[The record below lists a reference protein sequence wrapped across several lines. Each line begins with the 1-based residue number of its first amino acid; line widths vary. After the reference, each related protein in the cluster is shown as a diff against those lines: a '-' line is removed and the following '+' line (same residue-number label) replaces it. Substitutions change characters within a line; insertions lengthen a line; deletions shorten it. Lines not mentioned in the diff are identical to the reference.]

1 MGDESGAKIE
11 GFWGGEGIRSGSG
24 YSLAWEDK
32 APNILPCDDPE
43 LPAAHDT
50 EKKRL
55 ISSLALLATSLLPIR
70 ETNPF
75 TADVITASGSNCA
88 GTNKHRLS
96 GAGGGPREA

>member
-1 MGDESGAKIE
+1 MGLVTACPRKTKLQISCPVMIQ
-11 GFWGGEGIRSGSG
+11 S
-24 YSLAWEDK
+24 SLQTMT
-32 APNILPCDDPE
+32 L
-43 LPAAHDT
+43 
-50 EKKRL
+50 KKRL

>member
-1 MGDESGAKIE
+1 MGLVTAWPGKTKLQISCPVMIQ
-11 GFWGGEGIRSGSG
+11 S
-24 YSLAWEDK
+24 SLQPMTLK
-32 APNILPCDDPE
+32 
-43 LPAAHDT
+43 
-50 EKKRL
+50 KKRL